1 MISVIVPVYKTELYI
16 DRCLESIVSQTYK
29 DLEIILINDGS
40 PDKCGE
46 IIEIWKKKDNRIIT
60 IHQENSGLSVTRNVG
75 LDLAKGEEIVFID
88 SDDIMSEDMCER
100 LHRLLKDFDAQVAM
114 CEFKHI
120 FKEEDISFDNENG
133 QTIVFSPKEAV
144 IDMWYQKTIISS
156 ACGRIYK
163 RSIFDKIR
171 FKENIIFED
180 VEIMPGIFE
189 ATNKIVYN
197 SAQLYGYCHHEG
209 SITTNPFSK
218 KDLGILNIASNN
230 YQIAQTKDVD
240 YVNAALSY
248 YVVAALR
255 IYLNAPEKYQDD
267 IKKSKEIIDSYGKSV
282 LKDKQIKKKLKYSLL
297 LYFYARPLLK
307 IVYRRINRWK

>member
-16 DRCLESIVSQTYK
+16 DRCLESIVNQTYK

-88 SDDIMSEDMCER
+88 SDDIMAEDMCER
-100 LHRLLKDFDAQVAM
+100 LHRLLNDFDAQVAI
-114 CEFKHI
+114 CELKHI
-120 FKEEDISFDNENG
+120 FNEEDISFDNENG

-144 IDMWYQKTIISS
+144 IDMWYQKTIIPS

-180 VEIMPGIFE
+180 VEIMPGIFD

-197 SAQLYGYCHHEG
+197 SAQLYGYCHHKG

-218 KDLGILNIASNN
+218 KDLGILNIAYNN
-230 YQIAQTKDVD
+230 YQLAQSKDIE
-240 YVNAALSY
+240 YVNAARSY

-255 IYLNAPEKYQDD
+255 IFLNASEEYQDD
-267 IKKSKEIIDSYGKSV
+267 IKKSKEIIDRYGKSV
-282 LKDKQIKKKLKYSLL
+282 SKDKQIKKKLKYSLL